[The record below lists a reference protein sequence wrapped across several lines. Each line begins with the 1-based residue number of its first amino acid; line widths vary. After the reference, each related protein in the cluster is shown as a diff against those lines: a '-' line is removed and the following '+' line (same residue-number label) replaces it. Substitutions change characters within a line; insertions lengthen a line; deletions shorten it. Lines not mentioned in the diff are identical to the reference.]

1 MVKDYLLEQGDIVLL
16 NFNPQAGHEQ
26 QGRRPAFIASN
37 SDFNRITNL
46 AIVCPITNTERGFP
60 LHVPLDDQV
69 KTTGVIMCEQVKALD
84 LHARSFSFIEKAPR
98 QICEEV
104 FDILYGSI
112 EPLRD

>member
-1 MVKDYLLEQGDIVLL
+1 MVKNYLPEQGDIVLL

-26 QGRRPAFIASN
+26 QGRRPAYIASN
-37 SDFNRITNL
+37 SDYNRITNL
-46 AIVCPITNTERGFP
+46 AIVCPITNTDRDFP
-60 LHVPLDDQV
+60 LHVPLGEQT

-84 LHARSFSFIEKAPR
+84 LKARGTSFIEKAPR

-112 EPLRD
+112 EPLRG